1 VNDDKDLVNALVRYY
16 NESKSEDTMKKK
28 SSNSQKEFPF
38 VESLRKTFKELPK
51 EKIDIKKEWYKY
63 LEEKYGG

>member
-1 VNDDKDLVNALVRYY
+1 
-16 NESKSEDTMKKK
+16 MKKK